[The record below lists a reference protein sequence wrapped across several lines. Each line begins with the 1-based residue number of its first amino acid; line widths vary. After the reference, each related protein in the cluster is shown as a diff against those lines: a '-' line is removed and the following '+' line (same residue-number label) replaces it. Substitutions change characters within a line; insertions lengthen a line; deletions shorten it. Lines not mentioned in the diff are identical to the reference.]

1 MTCSD
6 GNKEEYDEF
15 YKAINVAKFERK
27 EYENQHHEVENQG
40 EIIKVINKLF

>member
-1 MTCSD
+1 MNC
-6 GNKEEYDEF
+6 
-15 YKAINVAKFERK
+15 YKFKNGEITGLNVAKFERK